1 MAMLVS
7 SGPLVHRPLS
17 NSHFFQKPTPPEFS
31 EVKLGL
37 RVALVYNDNACLHKK
52 LARLNGRTT
61 SGSLDT
67 IVAISQFLF
76 VALHGV

>member
-1 MAMLVS
+1 MQSTRL
-7 SGPLVHRPLS
+7 LVHRPLS

-61 SGSLDT
+61 KYIQKCYAGFAPIIDKICSGD
-67 IVAISQFLF
+67 
-76 VALHGV
+76 